1 MFTQQPLL
9 ARCYGNLYALFH
21 DLFGVEGG
29 GWEILKVFQTF
40 GFLMAMAFLGSAIF
54 TYWDLKRKAKLD
66 WLKPYYMQVEVG
78 KPANPIELGTNAL
91 LGFVLGYKLIGM
103 LFDLDT
109 VTQNPQAWI
118 ISTQGSW
125 IGGLVGAIFMAYS
138 KYREADKEKLDKPK
152 TVTKEIYP
160 HDMIGDIT
168 MWAAIGGIL
177 GAKFFY
183 LFESPG
189 NFQSFLEDPMGS
201 FFGGLTIYGGLIGGA
216 IAVMVFARK
225 RNINIIH
232 LADTVTSTLFLSY
245 AIGRMGCQVAGDG
258 DWGIDN
264 LNPKPDWLSWAPDWL
279 WAYDYAHNVNSDGIP
294 IPGCEEQYC
303 AVLANPVYPTPLY
316 EIIMCLTLFAFL
328 WSIRKKITIPGVM
341 LSLYLILN
349 GIERFAIEQIRVTPD
364 LKLPE
369 ADITQ
374 AEIIAMIFIASG
386 LASLIFFILRFKRK
400 QASA

>member
-1 MFTQQPLL
+1 MFTQPLL

-29 GWEILKVFQTF
+29 VWEVLKVFQMF

-54 TYWDLKRKAKLD
+54 TYLDLKRKANNNLFT
-66 WLKPYYMQVEVG
+66 PYKTTVEIG
-78 KPANPIELGTNAL
+78 KPASMVDLASNAA
-91 LGFVLGYKLIGM
+91 LGFVLGFKIIG
-103 LFDLDT
+103 LLLDLET
-109 VTQNPQAWI
+109 VTANPQAWI
-118 ISTQGSW
+118 LSMEGSF
-125 IGGLVGAIFMAYS
+125 IGGLIGAAIMAYTR
-138 KYREADKEKLDKPK
+138 YYEANKEKLDKPK
-152 TVTKEIYP
+152 TVTKEIWP

-189 NFQSFLEDPMGS
+189 NFQDFLNDPFGS
-201 FFGGLTIYGGLIGGA
+201 FFGGLTIYGGLIGGT
-216 IAVMVFARK
+216 IAVVGFAYK

-232 LADTVTSTLFLSY
+232 LADSVTSTLFLSY

-264 LNPKPDWLSWAPDWL
+264 LSPKPDWLSWAPDWV
-279 WAYDYAHNVNSDGIP
+279 WAYKYAHNVNNDGVP

-303 AVLANPVYPTPLY
+303 YELANPVYPTPLY
-316 EIIMCLTLFAFL
+316 EIIMALTLFAFL

-341 LSLYLILN
+341 ISLYLILN
-349 GIERFAIEQIRVTPD
+349 AIERFAIEQIRVTPD

-374 AEIIAMIFIASG
+374 AEIIAVIFFFSG
-386 LASLIFFILRFKRK
+386 IASLIFFVARHKRK
-400 QASA
+400 QANS